1 MGCFLILLA
10 VFALNS
16 YHVQGNDWLQNYENG
31 IKEYFE
37 LYGAQDFPE
46 KEYPQQFKHPPFV
59 CPDMKPS
66 PTVPTSVHYVKAADI
81 KVVAA
86 LGDSL
91 TTAIAA
97 NASNVLEVPFEYR
110 QLSWSIGGYGT
121 YEDVIT
127 LANIIKVFNPD
138 VIGPAPKMTLN
149 SKPAL
154 LNETGFNLAVTGA
167 NTYEFP
173 DQTRHLI
180 DTFKNFSGM
189 NYNEDWKLLTILI
202 GNNDLCDYCKNKTLF
217 SVESFIHNLTVA
229 LDMLY
234 EEMPRM
240 LVNLVEILPLEGLRD
255 LKKETLGCLLQR
267 SFCSCLILPPDN
279 STELKELIEMNSVFQ
294 KKMEE
299 LIASGRYDKR
309 DDFAVILQPYAKNAV
324 PPRLPDGKVDFSYF
338 TPDCF
343 HFTIKG
349 HEEMAKGLWNNMFQ
363 PEGKKDILDTFT
375 NIKANCPP
383 VDHPYIYTRLRGS
396 ATQLQPCVLFPFLLV
411 LGYFFGFVLT
421 DRR

>member
-1 MGCFLILLA
+1 MGRFLILLP

-31 IKEYFE
+31 MKEYFE
-37 LYGAQDFPE
+37 LYAPQDFPE
-46 KEYPQQFKHPPFV
+46 KEDPQQFRHPPFV

-66 PTVPTSVHYVKAADI
+66 PTVPTSVHYVKPADI

-97 NASNVLEVPFEYR
+97 NASNVFGVPFEYR
-110 QLSWSIGGYGT
+110 QVSWSIGGYGT

-138 VIGPAPKMTLN
+138 VIGPAPMMTLN

-173 DQTRHLI
+173 AQTRHLI

-189 NYNEDWKLLTILI
+189 NYREDWKLLTILI

-234 EEMPRM
+234 DEMPRM

-255 LKKETLGCLLQR
+255 LKKQTLGCLLQR
-267 SFCSCLILPPDN
+267 SFCSCLILPLDN

-309 DDFAVILQPYAKNAV
+309 DDFAVILQPYVKNTV

-363 PEGKKDILDTFT
+363 PEGKKDLFDTFT
-375 NIKANCPP
+375 NIKLNCPP
-383 VDHPYIYTRLRGS
+383 VDHPYIYTRLKGS
-396 ATQLQPCVLFPFLLV
+396 ATQLQPRVLFPFLL
-411 LGYFFGFVLT
+411 LLSYFFGFVLT

>member
-1 MGCFLILLA
+1 
-10 VFALNS
+10 
-16 YHVQGNDWLQNYENG
+16 
-31 IKEYFE
+31 
-37 LYGAQDFPE
+37 
-46 KEYPQQFKHPPFV
+46 
-59 CPDMKPS
+59 
-66 PTVPTSVHYVKAADI
+66 
-81 KVVAA
+81 
-86 LGDSL
+86 
-91 TTAIAA
+91 
-97 NASNVLEVPFEYR
+97 
-110 QLSWSIGGYGT
+110 
-121 YEDVIT
+121 
-127 LANIIKVFNPD
+127 
-138 VIGPAPKMTLN
+138 
-149 SKPAL
+149 
-154 LNETGFNLAVTGA
+154 
-167 NTYEFP
+167 
-173 DQTRHLI
+173 
-180 DTFKNFSGM
+180 M

-309 DDFAVILQPYAKNAV
+309 DDFADILQPYAKNAV

-396 ATQLQPCVLFPFLLV
+396 ATQLQPRVLFPFLLV